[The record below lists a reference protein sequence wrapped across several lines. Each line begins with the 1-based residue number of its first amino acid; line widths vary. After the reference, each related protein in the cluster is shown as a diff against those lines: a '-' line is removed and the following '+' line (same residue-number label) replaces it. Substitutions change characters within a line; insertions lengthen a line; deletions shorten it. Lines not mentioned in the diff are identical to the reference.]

1 MGPRG
6 LLFIWLGWWT
16 YRHIRRIVAGSA
28 IIMVLTAIIG
38 FRVFPRLGG
47 EGFNGP
53 ASRFGEM
60 ARILE
65 QQYGSPDSDASI
77 QAGSAL
83 AEAVASDPGVLR
95 ATAC

>member
-16 YRHIRRIVAGSA
+16 YRHIRRIVAGWA

-53 ASRFGEM
+53 ASRFG
-60 ARILE
+60 
-65 QQYGSPDSDASI
+65 
-77 QAGSAL
+77 
-83 AEAVASDPGVLR
+83 
-95 ATAC
+95 